1 MSEANVQIV
10 RRVYET
16 FAHRGDPRIR
26 GNAVADLW
34 HEDARLYPLL
44 LGGGALEGTVYEGHK
59 GILRFYS
66 EKADDAWS
74 DLSFELVE
82 LRDLDE
88 NRVLAHLRWHAVGAG
103 SGAGVTSDVWDVF
116 TLRDEK
122 VIESR
127 GFGEEARALG
137 HSPQDAASD

>member
-1 MSEANVQIV
+1 MSQANVEIV

-16 FAHRGDPRIR
+16 FAQRGEPRIR
-26 GNAVADLW
+26 QDAVADLW
-34 HEDARLYPLL
+34 HEDARLYPWL

-66 EKADDAWS
+66 EKADDTWS
-74 DLSFELVE
+74 DLRFELVE
-82 LRDLDE
+82 LRDLDQ
-88 NRVLAHLRWHAVGAG
+88 NRVLAHLRWRAVGAG
-103 SGAGVTSDVWDVF
+103 SGAGVSSDVWDVF

-127 GFGEEARALG
+127 AFGDEARALG
-137 HSPQDAASD
+137 HSPHEAGSD

>member
-1 MSEANVQIV
+1 VASVNVEVV

-16 FAHRGDPRIR
+16 FAQRGDPRIR
-26 GNAVADLW
+26 QDAVADLW
-34 HEDARLYPLL
+34 HEDARLYPRL
-44 LGGGALEGTVYEGHK
+44 LGGGALESTVYEGHK

-66 EKADDAWS
+66 GKADDTWS
-74 DLSFELVE
+74 ELRLELVE
-82 LRDLDE
+82 LREIDE

-103 SGAGVTSDVWDVF
+103 SGASVSSDVWDVF

-127 GFGEEARALG
+127 VRQRGAR
-137 HSPQDAASD
+137 SRP